1 MFMGRGRNTNN
12 ENDDNGGGGGGSGG
26 VSVAME
32 GESGPESG
40 SRLRSRQRAS
50 QDSAIEMQARSSSS
64 STGAPSPS
72 RQVRT
77 RLGLNNSVTPEA
89 SPDGTPRSVDSGTT
103 AESADPRGGHYSQRS
118 HTNNASSRNRCVQQ
132 RSSDDFFDPLNVL
145 PSRESSHRS
154 SGSSNNSS
162 SRASDALDEFRRRAA
177 EDESGSASGTAGS
190 GGRSYRRA
198 PPRNAREGTASSRQ
212 SSEVLASLLVDMGF
226 PAALASGAASQ
237 FDSADE
243 AIGWCLAQIEDD
255 NEDEDYGVAGDDG
268 ANDGASS
275 SSSSSPPSS
284 SSPSNTGG
292 VHSGSAEAAGALSPS
307 NNRSSRPQLAPIQR
321 PPAGRL
327 PNQEGPAWAIR
338 EASL

>member
-12 ENDDNGGGGGGSGG
+12 EKDDNGGGGGSGG

-154 SGSSNNSS
+154 SR

-177 EDESGSASGTAGS
+177 EDESGSASAAAA
-190 GGRSYRRA
+190 GRSYRRA

-284 SSPSNTGG
+284 SSPSNTGRA
-292 VHSGSAEAAGALSPS
+292 SSSSAEAPGALSPS

-327 PNQEGPAWAIR
+327 PNQEEPAWAIR
-338 EASL
+338 EAFL